1 MILPGTGRGTAE
13 GGGGGVPRMLRPEV
27 ATARTLLRDMSLPEV
42 LLWQRLRG
50 HKAGLK
56 FRRQHPIG
64 PYVVDFYCAAARFV
78 VEIDGEAHN
87 RGNRPARDSARDAF
101 LGENGH
107 RILRVSAQRILHD
120 PDAAA
125 EAIVAHVA
133 RPLHHLP
140 EEANGPPPRAGED

>member
-13 GGGGGVPRMLRPEV
+13 GGGGGVPPMLRPEV
-27 ATARTLLRDMSLPEV
+27 ATARKLRRDMSLPEV
-42 LLWQRLRG
+42 LVWQRLRG

-64 PYVVDFYCAAARFV
+64 PYVVDLYCAATRFV
-78 VEIDGEAHN
+78 VEVDGEAHD
-87 RGNRPARDSARDAF
+87 RGDRAPRDSSRDAF
-101 LGENGH
+101 LGENGY
-107 RILRVSAQRILHD
+107 RIVRVAAQRILQD

-125 EAIVAHVA
+125 EAIVAYVA

-140 EEANGPPPRAGED
+140 EVANGPPPRAGED